1 MAKTFDYIFNG
12 MSRIGMDS
20 CDESQRTLQN
30 NEAANYQLTNNRAD
44 CPMTEAIDL
53 ATSQPNVNYNGS
65 FQVGIG
71 GCNVDKSSEL
81 LFPNITKEKEKLSLE
96 QRQFLTVPYL
106 GRGKINPNT
115 ETELQRGQMFFDKK
129 SDNAT
134 SEISHISYRHTPMIP
149 SLEEEISN
157 PANCIEGV
165 AADGWIRGGL
175 PSRDLLRDNQQ

>member
-20 CDESQRTLQN
+20 CDQSQQTLQN
-30 NEAANYQLTNNRAD
+30 NEAANYQFSNNITK
-44 CPMTEAIDL
+44 CPMTETIDI
-53 ATSQPNVNYNGS
+53 ATSQPSINYT
-65 FQVGIG
+65 G
-71 GCNVDKSSEL
+71 GYDGCEVDKNSEL
-81 LFPNITKEKEKLSLE
+81 THTKITRDKDRISLE

-106 GRGKINPNT
+106 GRGKINTNT

-149 SLEEEISN
+149 SLEEEMNN
-157 PANCIEGV
+157 PVNCIESV

-175 PSRDLLRDNQQ
+175 PSRDLLRDNN

>member
-20 CDESQRTLQN
+20 CDESQQTLQN
-30 NEAANYQLTNNRAD
+30 NEAANYQFSNNITK
-44 CPMTEAIDL
+44 CPMTETIEI
-53 ATSQPNVNYNGS
+53 ATSQPNINYK
-65 FQVGIG
+65 G
-71 GCNVDKSSEL
+71 GYSGCEIDKSSEL

-106 GRGKINPNT
+106 GKGKINPTT
-115 ETELQRGQMFFDKK
+115 ETELQRGQMFLDKK

-157 PANCIEGV
+157 PANYIESV
-165 AADGWIRGGL
+165 AANGWIRGGL
-175 PSRDLLRDNQQ
+175 PSRDLLRDNQ